1 MLDQNALFSRIIS
14 EGCTADFVKVGHSQ
28 LLVMYSYVRGRY
40 WGSTPT
46 LLPYLTSERR
56 ALLSSP
62 GFEPVT
68 LCCCRAGSG
77 NNKGCLLTELM
88 IIPLKA
94 VWCSFSP
101 KLSSATVIYCNSS
114 TTSTETNQTT
124 TNRLPLD
131 SNIVSLHSYISGNVY
146 LFQNKLTI

>member
-1 MLDQNALFSRIIS
+1 MLNLHRWAMLDQNALFSRIIS
-14 EGCTADFVKVGHSQ
+14 ERCTADFVKVGRSQ
-28 LLVMYSYVRGRY
+28 LLVMYMRGRY

-46 LLPYLTSERR
+46 LLANLTSVRR

-62 GFEPVT
+62 GFEPVI
-68 LCCCRAGSG
+68 LCYCRAGSG
-77 NNKGCLLTELM
+77 NNEGCFLTELV

-94 VWCSFSP
+94 VWCSSSS

-114 TTSTETNQTT
+114 TTSTKTNQTT

-131 SNIVSLHSYISGNVY
+131 SNIVSLRSYISEQ
-146 LFQNKLTI
+146 QN